1 MTEINM
7 LEAKTNMTKMKKSE
21 SKQEKIVISRNGKPC
36 EKLVDF
42 EKKQY

>member
-7 LEAKTNMTKMKKSE
+7 LEAKTNMTKMKKIRI
-21 SKQEKIVISRNGKPC
+21 KTRKIVISRNGKPC

-42 EKKQY
+42 EKKQ